1 MCDKPNVTELLL
13 LILLVESFL
22 LAGSMSSS
30 YSASLATVFPL
41 STCSY

>member
-22 LAGSMSSS
+22 LAGNMSSS
-30 YSASLATVFPL
+30 YSAALATVFPL
-41 STCSY
+41 STCS